1 MKKKTEPNWTGHI
14 ISAPKASNFA
24 AFSGLIFMLQFLW
37 HFAETADSCDPSQT
51 AVGSLSPPSPPFL
64 IHSLHAIWYLGGAWL
79 PVGSFLSAPWH
90 NVVFY
95 GLLSRGFVLCFI
107 FWVPVVVAVV
117 VVCCLLALRAGSA
130 PQAASLY
137 YNILSLHF
145 AFRIYFLLCT
155 RQSRLLSLSALIAAF
170 HCVAFALTH

>member
-1 MKKKTEPNWTGHI
+1 M
-14 ISAPKASNFA
+14 
-24 AFSGLIFMLQFLW
+24 AFRRDRRLLW
-37 HFAETADSCDPSQT
+37 PLSD
-51 AVGSLSPPSPPFL
+51 GSLSPPPPPPSL

-137 YNILSLHF
+137 YNILRLHF
-145 AFRIYFLLCT
+145 AFRISHLLFT
-155 RQSRLLSLSALIAAF
+155 LYQAVAPFVTLSINCCISLRGI
-170 HCVAFALTH
+170 CVDSLKGMHNAKIP

>member
-1 MKKKTEPNWTGHI
+1 MKKKNWTELNWAHYQR
-14 ISAPKASNFA
+14 PKASNFA

-51 AVGSLSPPSPPFL
+51 TVSVPPYL

-107 FWVPVVVAVV
+107 FWVPVVV
-117 VVCCLLALRAGSA
+117 VVCCLFALRAGSA

-137 YNILSLHF
+137 YNILRLHF

-170 HCVAFALTH
+170 HCAAFHCVAFALTH